1 MKQQLTFVLRCVV
14 LLWMLVGTVAAASAQ
29 YLCHRVWD
37 NWSVGLQAGSIAPL
51 VHHAVIK
58 DARTVVGW
66 QIGKQLTPTFG
77 FELQSTL
84 GMNTGSV
91 HAEGSAN
98 VVDNIHSSLLAKWNL
113 TNLIYGYVGQRTF
126 EFEAVYG
133 FGHQHHY
140 YPSPASDRAHFTST
154 AGLNL
159 NFRLG
164 KEKALGLSVRPH
176 VVWNIERQVYA
187 ARDAELRLTVGM
199 TYYFRSSNGKRYITR
214 ARLYD
219 QPEVDALKAK
229 IKDLREMLRLRD
241 SEIERLKSAE

>member
-1 MKQQLTFVLRCVV
+1 MKQQLIIVLRCVV
-14 LLWMLVGTVAAASAQ
+14 LLLMLVGTVAAASAQ
-29 YLCHRVWD
+29 YMCHRVWD
-37 NWSVGLQAGSIAPL
+37 NWSVGLQAGGISPL

-58 DARTVVGW
+58 DARMVVGW

-77 FELQSTL
+77 LELQSTL
-84 GMNTGSV
+84 GVNTGSV

-98 VVDNIHSSLLAKWNL
+98 AVDNIHSSLLAKWNL

-164 KEKALGLSVRPH
+164 EEKALGLSLRPH
-176 VVWNIERQVYA
+176 VVWNLERQVYA
-187 ARDAELRLTVGM
+187 ARDAELRFTVGVA
-199 TYYFRSSNGKRYITR
+199 YYFRSSNGKRYITR

-229 IKDLREMLRLRD
+229 IQDLREMLQQRD
-241 SEIERLKSAE
+241 AEIERLKAAE